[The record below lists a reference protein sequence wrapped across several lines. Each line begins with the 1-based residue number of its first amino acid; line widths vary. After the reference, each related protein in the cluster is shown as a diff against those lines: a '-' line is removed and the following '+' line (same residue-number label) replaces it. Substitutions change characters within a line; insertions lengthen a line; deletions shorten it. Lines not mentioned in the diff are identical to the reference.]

1 MKLLYF
7 FESLRNSVLD
17 GFFSLITLLGEETA
31 FMAIA
36 IIVFWCFS
44 KFQGYF
50 LLLTGFM
57 GTIINQFLK
66 MIFRIPRPW
75 VKDKSFTIV

>member
-1 MKLLYF
+1 MTVLYF
-7 FESLRNSVLD
+7 FESIRNSFLD
-17 GFFSLITLLGEETA
+17 GFFSLVTLLGEETA
-31 FMAIA
+31 FMAVA

-50 LLLTGFM
+50 LLITGFF
-57 GTIINQFLK
+57 GTVINQFLK
-66 MIFRIPRPW
+66 MIFRVPRPW